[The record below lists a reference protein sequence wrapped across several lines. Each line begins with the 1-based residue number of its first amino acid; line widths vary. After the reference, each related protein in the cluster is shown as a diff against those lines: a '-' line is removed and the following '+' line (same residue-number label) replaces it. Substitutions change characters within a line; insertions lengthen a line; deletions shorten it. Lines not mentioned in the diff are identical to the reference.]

1 MALVDLVKQYAL
13 ADAEAGAWDNVAL
26 ALNAATGHTVR
37 DASLKTSEQVED
49 VLGRTKYATFADA
62 LAASAVRTHQDNR
75 VKLLTVGWNFDSN
88 LIRTIIDDL
97 PLTNALKNDLK
108 QLGRWRVAVS
118 QQFLGRVVSAQECQQ
133 AYTQSV
139 LQTWLNQRYAAAAA
153 EVAASSITNL
163 GALRIY
169 LGAE

>member
-1 MALVDLVKQYAL
+1 MALVDLIRQYAQAE
-13 ADAEAGAWDNVAL
+13 ADADGWDAVA
-26 ALNAATGHTVR
+26 AKLNDPTTVLER
-37 DASLKTSEQVED
+37 STDLKTSEQVED
-49 VLGRTKYATFADA
+49 VLGRNKYATFADA

-97 PLTNALKNDLK
+97 PLTTALKNDLK
-108 QLGRWRVAVS
+108 QLGRWRVAAS
-118 QQFLGRVVSAQECQQ
+118 AKFLGRIVTAQECQQ

-153 EVAASSITNL
+153 EVAANSITNL

-169 LGAE
+169 LGS